1 MYPGR
6 AAPHNW
12 YCWEPEKVTK
22 SAQTKNQMQALN
34 GMNMIKLFAS
44 PNLGCSLM
52 YERCV
57 ARRGRRWAWAVIF
70 YGFYVIFIWISQL
83 FWDFLTI
90 SWASPFPSH
99 ARSARYTFVK
109 APIRTEIRPSP
120 PAGRLLLYLILSQS
134 SWYLRFLLR
143 LIVAH
148 CLTLNVNCPIK
159 TELSSRLQRWSGGGF
174 GGKINS
180 KHHFSKSTLIT
191 TRRHLERS
199 QTTKRKCSRFT
210 VGGRGP

>member
-1 MYPGR
+1 MSGVWPSGVGGG
-6 AAPHNW
+6 HGLSFSMDF
-12 YCWEPEKVTK
+12 T
-22 SAQTKNQMQALN
+22 SFLFGFLN
-34 GMNMIKLFAS
+34 F
-44 PNLGCSLM
+44 
-52 YERCV
+52 
-57 ARRGRRWAWAVIF
+57 
-70 YGFYVIFIWISQL
+70 

-120 PAGRLLLYLILSQS
+120 PAAGQLLLYLIVSQS
-134 SWYLRFLLR
+134 RHLHFLLR

-210 VGGRGP
+210 VGSAVVAGP

>member
-1 MYPGR
+1 M
-6 AAPHNW
+6 
-12 YCWEPEKVTK
+12 
-22 SAQTKNQMQALN
+22 
-34 GMNMIKLFAS
+34 
-44 PNLGCSLM
+44 GCHFLWIL
-52 YERCV
+52 RH
-57 ARRGRRWAWAVIF
+57 F
-70 YGFYVIFIWISQL
+70 YLDFSTF

-120 PAGRLLLYLILSQS
+120 PAAGQLLLYLIVSQS
-134 SWYLRFLLR
+134 RYLHFLLR

-210 VGGRGP
+210 VGSAVVAGP